1 MDLAFNAEQA
11 QVQDA
16 ARRFLSRECPP
27 ALVRRVRDGA
37 PSHAAALWAGMAGQG
52 WLALPFDEAYGG
64 LGADWVTLA
73 AVLEEL
79 GRACDPTPFVDCVV
93 TCGGIIQSVGSDAQK
108 RRWLTAL
115 ARGKLRVSLAMLE
128 SPSESSPGCIETRL
142 ESAAAGL
149 RVSGR
154 KLFVE
159 CAADADL
166 LLVTAR
172 EAGSDRLRLVLI
184 DPGAAGIEL
193 VRLHSLAH
201 PHLYEVRLD
210 GVAVD
215 AGQVLGEPVDATA
228 QLEAAIQRTAALQ
241 SAAAAGGAQKVLEM
255 TVAHARERHQF
266 GKPIGSFQAVQH
278 LLADAWAD
286 VETARLAAYEA
297 ITELELRGGDADE
310 KVAIAKCASSECF
323 VRTCLTAHQI
333 FGGMGFMWE
342 TDLHLWTRKAKEI
355 EISCGGI
362 GHWRRRLAE
371 RL

>member
-1 MDLAFNAEQA
+1 MELAFNPEQA

-37 PSHAAALWAGMAGQG
+37 PSHPAALWAGMAGQG

-64 LGADWVTLA
+64 LDADWVTLA
-73 AVLEEL
+73 ALLEEL
-79 GRACDPTPFVDCVV
+79 GRACDPTPFIDCVV
-93 TCGGIIQSVGSDAQK
+93 SCGGLIQALGSDAQK
-108 RRWLTAL
+108 RRWLSAL
-115 ARGKLRVSLAMLE
+115 VRGELLVSLAMLE
-128 SPSESSPGCIETRL
+128 SPSESSPGLVETRL
-142 ESAAAGL
+142 EGSGTGL

-159 CAADADL
+159 CAADANL

-172 EAGSDRLRLVLI
+172 EAGNGRLRLALI
-184 DPGAAGIEL
+184 APGSAGVEL

-210 GVAVD
+210 GVAID
-215 AGQVLGEPVDATA
+215 AGQVLGEPVDAA
-228 QLEAAIQRTAALQ
+228 PELEAAIRRTAALQ

-278 LLADAWAD
+278 MLADAWAD

-297 ITELELRGGDADE
+297 ITELELGGDAADA

-362 GHWRRRLAE
+362 GHWRRRLAA

>member
-172 EAGSDRLRLVLI
+172 EAGSGRLRLVLI

>member
-278 LLADAWAD
+278 LLANAWAD